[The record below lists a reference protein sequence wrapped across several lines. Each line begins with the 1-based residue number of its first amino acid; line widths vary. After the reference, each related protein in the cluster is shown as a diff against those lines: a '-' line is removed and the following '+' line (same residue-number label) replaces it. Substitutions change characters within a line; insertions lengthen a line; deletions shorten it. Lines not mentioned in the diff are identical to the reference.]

1 MSKKSPIFGYLP
13 SSSKGFTL
21 IELIIVVVIIGILG
35 AAALPRYF
43 NAVTQAN
50 AAANQRIAAELKSGI
65 GIARVAWIAYGAI
78 YQVGGIMVP
87 IESSGSSIHFNSL
100 GFIDGAGGGLGM
112 EVTATNAGCTAIFR
126 QVLLN
131 IPNPST
137 GSCSET
143 FCYVASA
150 SGSVCTMTLWSNGSP
165 VSPSRTITY
174 DLATG
179 TVQST

>member
-1 MSKKSPIFGYLP
+1 MSKQSPIFGYLP
-13 SSSKGFTL
+13 SSSGGFTL
-21 IELIIVVVIIGILG
+21 IELIMVVVIMGILA

-43 NAVTQAN
+43 NSVTQAH
-50 AAANQRIAAELKSGI
+50 AAANQRIAGELKSGM

-87 IESSGSSIHFNSL
+87 MEAASIHFNSL
-100 GFIDGAGGGLGM
+100 GWIDGAGGGAGM

-131 IPNPST
+131 MPNPST

-150 SGSVCTMTLWSNGSP
+150 SGSVCTMTLWNNGSP
-165 VSPSRTITY
+165 VSPSHTITY